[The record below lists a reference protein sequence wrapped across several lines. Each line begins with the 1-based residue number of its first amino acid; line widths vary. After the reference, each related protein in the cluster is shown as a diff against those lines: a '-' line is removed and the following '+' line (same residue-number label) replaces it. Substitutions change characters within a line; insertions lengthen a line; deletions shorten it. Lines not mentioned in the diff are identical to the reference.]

1 MTIPL
6 FSLHV
11 YILFSKVDYGLE
23 SKKLTLIY
31 SALLLQSVSI
41 MILPHLNHLFAVF
54 SRFSQKIL
62 GSLFIY
68 FDLLTRS
75 VSIFLLWEHELYY
88 MIGLLLLFECEVFSR
103 WFPTQNPPKW
113 TSRERQRWFVHMV
126 ASLIFGT
133 ISLMTVVPFYLLCVQ
148 ERRKKI
154 QPVFLASAFRWL
166 VTL

>member
-113 TSRERQRWFVHMV
+113 TSRERQRGKYW
-126 ASLIFGT
+126 
-133 ISLMTVVPFYLLCVQ
+133 LLW
-148 ERRKKI
+148 
-154 QPVFLASAFRWL
+154 RWL
-166 VTL
+166 WGGIERLPGLSGLPLATIWL